1 MSNNFQIIS
10 KGLYRGTV
18 DKGFLVEVKEYV
30 FTRQKGKKF
39 LLLRFLN
46 ESKNSFTAM
55 HFWLIQKDVQGQE
68 IYKEKISLEGIYC
81 GAGAM
86 FTPNTCFPVQNKCVD
101 FEVKMISAFSGDY
114 EYRLENDEVL
124 VRYTNTLDN
133 KFSTRRKHYCVQR
146 KKLNRKI
153 KLLGWIMVL
162 SIFLIFLATI
172 FPFFI
177 SDICPAIIRLVVFLV
192 RLFVIVC
199 DYLFDLAI
207 DILRE
212 IVRYFENT
220 RA

>member
-18 DKGFLVEVKEYV
+18 DKGFLIEVKEYV

-46 ESKNSFTAM
+46 ESKNNFTAM

-114 EYRLENDEVL
+114 EYRSENDEVL

-133 KFSTRRKHYCVQR
+133 KFSIRRKHYCIQR
-146 KKLNRKI
+146 KKLNRKV

-162 SIFLIFLATI
+162 AIFLVLLATI

-177 SDICPAIIRLVVFLV
+177 SDICPAIIRLIVFLAK
-192 RLFVIVC
+192 LFVIAC
-199 DYLFDLAI
+199 EFLWEIMGSLFQAI
-207 DILRE
+207 GNF
-212 IVRYFENT
+212 FENT

>member
-1 MSNNFQIIS
+1 
-10 KGLYRGTV
+10 
-18 DKGFLVEVKEYV
+18 
-30 FTRQKGKKF
+30 
-39 LLLRFLN
+39 
-46 ESKNSFTAM
+46 
-55 HFWLIQKDVQGQE
+55 
-68 IYKEKISLEGIYC
+68 
-81 GAGAM
+81 
-86 FTPNTCFPVQNKCVD
+86 
-101 FEVKMISAFSGDY
+101 MISAFSGDY
-114 EYRLENDEVL
+114 EYRSENDEVL

-133 KFSTRRKHYCVQR
+133 KFSIRRKHYCIQR
-146 KKLNRKI
+146 KKLNRKV

-162 SIFLIFLATI
+162 SIFLILLATI